1 MRCAGAEILITK
13 PNSGTLND
21 SIDGMS
27 STANKH
33 SIKEQVYE
41 VIFGYESSAGRWFDV
56 ILIFMIIASVTAVL
70 LDSVETMHQQY
81 GDLLI
86 RLEWFF
92 TFLFT
97 VEYGLRIYST
107 PHKRKYIFS
116 FYGLIDLF
124 SILPTYIAFLFPS
137 VQALI
142 VIRIMRVLRIF
153 RILKLFR
160 YMGEANLLFTAL
172 MQARRK
178 IFVFLF
184 SVLTLIVIFGAMM
197 FIIEG
202 PEHGFHSIPHSIY
215 WAIVTITTVGYGDI
229 SPQTPLG
236 QFIAALAMICGY
248 AIIAVPTG
256 IIGAE
261 LMAEYQN
268 QNTRKQADTRQCAN
282 CHAGNHDLDARF
294 CKFCGGKVELS

>member
-1 MRCAGAEILITK
+1 MQNPNNSNSKKTFREI
-13 PNSGTLND
+13 
-21 SIDGMS
+21 
-27 STANKH
+27 
-33 SIKEQVYE
+33 VYDI
-41 VIFGYESSAGRWFDV
+41 IFGYESKAGRSFDV
-56 ILIFMIIASVTAVL
+56 LLICLIVISVSAVL
-70 LDSVETMHQQY
+70 IDSIESYHIRY
-81 GDLLI
+81 GEFLF

-92 TFLFT
+92 TLVFTLEYFLR
-97 VEYGLRIYST
+97 LYST
-107 PHKRKYIFS
+107 PKKQTYVFS

-137 VQALI
+137 AQYLI

-153 RILKLFR
+153 RVLKLFR
-160 YMGEANLLFTAL
+160 YMGEANLLYTAL
-172 MQARRK
+172 LQARRK

-184 SVLTLIVIFGAMM
+184 SVLTLIIIFGALM

-202 PEHGFHSIPHSIY
+202 PEHGFNSIPESIY

-236 QFIAALAMICGY
+236 QLVAALAMICGY

-261 LMAEYQN
+261 LINEF
-268 QNTRKQADTRQCAN
+268 QARNEKKLSDERECVN
-282 CHAGNHDLDARF
+282 CKSTGHDLDARF
-294 CKFCGGKVELS
+294 CKYCGKLVQQV

>member
-1 MRCAGAEILITK
+1 MTTASK
-13 PNSGTLND
+13 KNSSKAIIYD
-21 SIDGMS
+21 I
-27 STANKH
+27 
-33 SIKEQVYE
+33 
-41 VIFGYESSAGRWFDV
+41 IFGYESRAGKWFDV
-56 ILIFMIIASVTAVL
+56 ILICMIIASVTAVL
-70 LDSVETMHQQY
+70 LDSVAEYHARY
-81 GDLLI
+81 GTLLI

-92 TFLFT
+92 TGLFSI
-97 VEYGLRIYST
+97 EYALRIYSI
-107 PHKRKYIFS
+107 PDKRRYIFS

-124 SILPTYIAFLFPS
+124 SILPTYIAFLFPTA
-137 VQALI
+137 QYLI

-160 YMGEANLLFTAL
+160 YMGEANMLYTAL
-172 MQARRK
+172 LQARRK

-184 SVLTLIVIFGAMM
+184 SVLTLIIIFGAMM

-202 PEHGFHSIPHSIY
+202 PQHGFHSIPHSIY

-236 QFIAALAMICGY
+236 QFVAGLAMICGY

-261 LMAEYQN
+261 LITEYQN
-268 QNTRKQADTRQCAN
+268 KDKNREDDGRRCESCN
-282 CHAGNHDLDARF
+282 AGGHDLDASY
-294 CKFCGGKVELS
+294 CKFCGHHIRSR